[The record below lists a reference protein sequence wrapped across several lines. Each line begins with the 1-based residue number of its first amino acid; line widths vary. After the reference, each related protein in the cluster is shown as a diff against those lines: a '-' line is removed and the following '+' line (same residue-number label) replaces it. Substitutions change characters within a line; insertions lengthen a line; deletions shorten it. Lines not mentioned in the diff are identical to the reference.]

1 MSRALYQGAEKR
13 LGSMERV
20 RQCGGPVRQC
30 DGAAHNAIDADPRT
44 FVLDLRT
51 FVLDLRTPQA
61 PRRTIAP
68 SHHRTVAPYVPLIS
82 LEIASHS
89 KIQQIGA
96 SVEATPAPVHAI
108 VAGVSVDPACRRS
121 THWQG
126 ATQEDRIRAKVE
138 NKK

>member
-1 MSRALYQGAEKR
+1 MSRALYQSAEKR

-51 FVLDLRTPQA
+51 FVLDLRTPH
-61 PRRTIAP
+61 RRP
-68 SHHRTVAPYVPLIS
+68 VAPYVS
-82 LEIASHS
+82 
-89 KIQQIGA
+89 
-96 SVEATPAPVHAI
+96 
-108 VAGVSVDPACRRS
+108 DPACRRS

>member
-51 FVLDLRTPQA
+51 FVLDLRTPH
-61 PRRTIAP
+61 RRP
-68 SHHRTVAPYVPLIS
+68 VAPYVS
-82 LEIASHS
+82 
-89 KIQQIGA
+89 
-96 SVEATPAPVHAI
+96 
-108 VAGVSVDPACRRS
+108 DPACRRS

-126 ATQEDRIRAKVE
+126 ATQEDPIRTKVE

>member
-1 MSRALYQGAEKR
+1 MSRALYQSAEKR

-51 FVLDLRTPQA
+51 FVLDLRTFVLDLRTPH
-61 PRRTIAP
+61 RRP
-68 SHHRTVAPYVPLIS
+68 VAPYVS
-82 LEIASHS
+82 
-89 KIQQIGA
+89 
-96 SVEATPAPVHAI
+96 
-108 VAGVSVDPACRRS
+108 DPACRRS

>member
-51 FVLDLRTPQA
+51 PH
-61 PRRTIAP
+61 RRP
-68 SHHRTVAPYVPLIS
+68 VAPYVS
-82 LEIASHS
+82 
-89 KIQQIGA
+89 
-96 SVEATPAPVHAI
+96 
-108 VAGVSVDPACRRS
+108 DPACRRS

>member
-1 MSRALYQGAEKR
+1 MSRALYQSAEKR

-51 FVLDLRTPQA
+51 FVLDLRTPH
-61 PRRTIAP
+61 RRP
-68 SHHRTVAPYVPLIS
+68 VAPYVS
-82 LEIASHS
+82 
-89 KIQQIGA
+89 
-96 SVEATPAPVHAI
+96 
-108 VAGVSVDPACRRS
+108 DPACRRS

-126 ATQEDRIRAKVE
+126 ATQEDRIRTKVE